1 MKDTHIDTTVVKSR
15 QVMEM
20 ITVANEFCLCIEDIE
35 RFDREYVLDYLQ
47 RVLPL
52 LYLKGTLLPSVEPND
67 ETDNERYVIEE
78 TWEYIFNL
86 TKNLF
91 GDDNSYYFWNPELLE
106 ATESMV
112 SENLAD
118 MYQDLK
124 DFVFLFSK
132 PSYYAKVNSVHMCRE
147 MFILRWGKSLPLLI
161 HHLHGII
168 FERPEGSELEDYEL

>member
-1 MKDTHIDTTVVKSR
+1 MKDSQIDTSVIQSR

-20 ITVANEFCLCIEDIE
+20 ITVANEFCLFIEDIE
-35 RFDREYVLDYLQ
+35 RFERNYVLQYLQ

-52 LYLKGTLLPSVEPND
+52 LYLKGTLLPAVEPND

-86 TKNLF
+86 VKKIF
-91 GDDNSYYFWNPELLE
+91 EKDNSYYFWNPELQE
-106 ATESMV
+106 ATETMV

-132 PSYYAKVNSVHMCRE
+132 PSYYAKINSVFMCRE
-147 MFILRWGKSLPLLI
+147 LFISRWGKSVPTLLS
-161 HHLHGII
+161 HLHGIV
-168 FERPEGSELEDYEL
+168 FDGPDSSEQGHFDI